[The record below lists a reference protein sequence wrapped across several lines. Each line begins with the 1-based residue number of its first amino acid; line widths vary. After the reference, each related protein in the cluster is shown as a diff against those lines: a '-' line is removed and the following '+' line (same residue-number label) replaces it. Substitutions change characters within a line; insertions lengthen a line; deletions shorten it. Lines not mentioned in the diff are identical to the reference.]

1 MATTDVSSLVD
12 EVIEAR
18 EALLARARSLSES
31 RIYGRTSRPGWTL
44 KHELSAV
51 AAADGELLH
60 VLGELARDATVP
72 PEGFD
77 LRRRFGEAMYAVQEL
92 RLSAVV
98 ERLEAG
104 GAEIVEGLR
113 AHGALLDRPLRIA
126 GREVGSAAE
135 LAQAHVERVH
145 EAVATLDEH
154 A

>member
-1 MATTDVSSLVD
+1 MAGTDVSSLVD
-12 EVIEAR
+12 DAIEAR
-18 EALLARARSLSES
+18 EALLTRARSLSES
-31 RIYGRTSRPGWTL
+31 RMYGRTSRPGWTL

-60 VLGELARDATVP
+60 VLGELARDVTPP

-77 LRRRFGEAMYAVQEL
+77 LRRRFGEAMLAVQEL

-104 GAEIVEGLR
+104 GVEVVERLR
-113 AHGALLDRPLRIA
+113 EHGALLDRPLRIV
-126 GREVGSAAE
+126 GRELGSAAE
-135 LAQAHVERVH
+135 LAQAHVERVRA
-145 EAVATLDEH
+145 AVATLDEH